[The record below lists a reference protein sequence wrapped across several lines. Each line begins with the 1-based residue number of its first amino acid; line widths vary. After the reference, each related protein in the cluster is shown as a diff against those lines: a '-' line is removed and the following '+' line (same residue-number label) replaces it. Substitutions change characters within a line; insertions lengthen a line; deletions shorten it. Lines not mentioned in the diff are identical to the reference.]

1 MRFRVLGSIVAMMFL
16 ALPGY
21 SQTTEEKPTAEATP
35 TLEERVQQLEQKAE
49 DVQPLASQGFIF
61 TGYGRSGFVMTDQ
74 GGSTTNDNDGAGF
87 KLPGAG
93 SHWRL
98 GNEWDTY
105 AELGVGKEWKLD
117 DGANFKILFMP
128 TYKEYNDR
136 NWVEYG
142 SNEAKLTFRQAYAE
156 ATNIFG
162 GLSFWAGERY
172 YRRSDIHVIDYYYTG
187 PDGLGGGV
195 GDIPLGFMKMA
206 VAWLNSSRGSD
217 LVLDDAGEYT
227 ANNLYVDFYNMNFG
241 PGGLEIQTSVSW
253 TSDGYIMQTAEDGTK
268 TKYNIDSDNGFNVTA
283 QYGMGKFFGL
293 GDDGGFG
300 KVFVQYGSGTSSDFN
315 AGGIWSVGS
324 WNNYSGTIGDASR
337 FRIGAFGLFKK
348 NQFEL
353 APAFVYEYS
362 DNGADENSNQTWYTV
377 GLRPVYNFGNHFAL
391 QGDWGLDY
399 VDMDGGPSGMM
410 NKFSFAPT
418 IKLGGGFWDRPE
430 IRAFVT
436 YATWDDDFKG
446 MVGGSAFADET
457 SGVTYGMQF
466 EAWW

>member
-1 MRFRVLGSIVAMMFL
+1 MTTRFYTCLTSCLITASMMFL
-16 ALPGY
+16 AAPGQAADE
-21 SQTTEEKPTAEATP
+21 QTTP
-35 TLEERVQQLEQKAE
+35 TLEERVQTLEQKAAE
-49 DVQPLASQGFIF
+49 NDPLATKGFIF
-61 TGYGRSGFVMTDQ
+61 TGYARSGFYMTDQ

-105 AELGVGKEWKLD
+105 AELGIGKQWNTD
-117 DGANFKILFMP
+117 DGANFKVLFMP

-136 NWVEYG
+136 DWVEYG
-142 SNEAKLTFRQAYAE
+142 SDEAKLTFRQAYAE
-156 ATNIFG
+156 ATNVFG

-172 YRRSDIHVIDYYYTG
+172 YRRSDIHATDFYYTG
-187 PDGLGGGV
+187 PSGLGGGV
-195 GDIPLGFMKMA
+195 GDIPVGPMKLA
-206 VAWLNSSRGSD
+206 LAWLNSSRGNG
-217 LVLDDAGEYT
+217 LVLDDTGEYA
-227 ANNLYVDFYNMNFG
+227 ANNLYLDLYNLNFG

-253 TSDGYIMQTAEDGTK
+253 TSDGKVTSKAEDGTE
-268 TKYNIDSDNGFNVTA
+268 TVYDVDSENGFNVTA

-293 GDDGGFG
+293 GDGGFS
-300 KVFVQYGSGTSSDFN
+300 KVFLQYGTGTSMDFN

-324 WNNYSGTIGDASR
+324 WNNYTTNIDDASR
-337 FRIGAFGLFKK
+337 FRAGAFGVFQKG
-348 NQFEL
+348 NFEMM
-353 APAFVYEYS
+353 PVMVYEYT
-362 DNGADENSNQTWYTV
+362 DNGADKNSGQTWYTV
-377 GLRPVYNFGNHFAL
+377 GFRPEYTINNHFSL

-436 YATWDDDFKG
+436 YATWDDEFEG

-457 SGVTYGMQF
+457 SGFTYGFQF